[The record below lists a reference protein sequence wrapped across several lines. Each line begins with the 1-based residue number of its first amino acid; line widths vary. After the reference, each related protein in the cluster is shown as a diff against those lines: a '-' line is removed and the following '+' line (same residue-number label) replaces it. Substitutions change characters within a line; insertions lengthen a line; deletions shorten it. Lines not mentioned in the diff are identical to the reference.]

1 MVGHGREARPGHV
14 VLQHW
19 IMGMKRG
26 KSYCV
31 VPRENKWACRCQNV
45 TDAACCRRE
54 GQTVANSNDF
64 NIVTA
69 VEVKS
74 SLHRAQDKGAIPALL
89 NCHRSEK

>member
-1 MVGHGREARPGHV
+1 M

-19 IMGMKRG
+19 VMGMKRG

-31 VPRENKWACRCQNV
+31 VPRENKRACRCQNV
-45 TDAACCRRE
+45 KDAACCRRD
-54 GQTVANSNDF
+54 GQAVANGNDF

-74 SLHRAQDKGAIPALL
+74 GLYRAQDKGAIPALL
-89 NCHRSEK
+89 NCHRP